1 MSVSLL
7 VKAAEILTLILLGL
21 LGGQICRL
29 WRADR
34 RPAVSSQAIVQAPA
48 DLSGQPEVILADYIG
63 ELMAGTQAPL
73 PELALPEP
81 VPVVPPPADIQ
92 PKPASSQPEATARQS
107 DYPSVA
113 ALLARRC
120 DTSSA

>member
-7 VKAAEILTLILLGL
+7 VNAAEILTLMLLGL

-29 WRADR
+29 WRVDQ
-34 RPAVSSQAIVQAPA
+34 RPAVSSQVIAQSPA
-48 DLSGQPEVILADYIG
+48 DLSGQPDVILADYIG

-73 PELALPEP
+73 PELALPDR

-92 PKPASSQPEATARQS
+92 PKPLPSQPEATARPS

-113 ALLARRC
+113 ALLAHRC